1 MRLLAIAAALAL
13 LTGCPGQ
20 ARKPDLPSGT
30 VVKPTAVLVE
40 REVYVAVPTNLTQ
53 ERPIAE
59 GPLER
64 CWFVAADR
72 KAELVKANA
81 QLREIA
87 EIEGTVLRDGKP

>member
-1 MRLLAIAAALAL
+1 MRLLAIVVALAL
-13 LTGCPGQ
+13 LTGCPGK
-20 ARKPDLPSGT
+20 ARKPDLPGST

-40 REVYVAVPTNLTQ
+40 REVYVAIPANLTQ

-72 KAELVKANA
+72 KAELTKANA

-87 EIEGTVLRDGKP
+87 EIAGTVLRDDKP